1 MKYSGKLEPDTWW
14 SISTLV
20 LVFLPWIFTIL
31 MSCRSEKSDMTSK
44 FSAKVC
50 DINIKLSFDLQIL
63 INDFVHFQK
72 YDESK
77 ILRIWRTLNGLP
89 VFIQQ
94 FPIVILVVNIFY
106 CLVLIKVNSRI
117 EKIRDDE
124 GEFAETVIHKY
135 FVKENV
141 VKDEKHNHFNVFKN
155 ETKQNF
161 RKTLK
166 GNSKNLAT
174 LTGQQ
179 TAIISEATLS
189 KKAEVYLEAS
199 PQAILQLYIIAITG
213 AVSTSQVVTIVV
225 SLFVTTFGTMTTFLK
240 EPTKV
245 SFLIDKHIHKGPCP
259 CMISN
264 TYICK

>member
-1 MKYSGKLEPDTWW
+1 M
-14 SISTLV
+14 
-20 LVFLPWIFTIL
+20 
-31 MSCRSEKSDMTSK
+31 
-44 FSAKVC
+44 
-50 DINIKLSFDLQIL
+50 
-63 INDFVHFQK
+63 
-72 YDESK
+72 
-77 ILRIWRTLNGLP
+77 
-89 VFIQQ
+89 
-94 FPIVILVVNIFY
+94 
-106 CLVLIKVNSRI
+106 
-117 EKIRDDE
+117 RDDE
-124 GEFAETVIHKY
+124 GEFAKTVIEKY
-135 FVKENV
+135 YFKENV

-155 ETKQNF
+155 ETKQSF

-225 SLFVTTFGTMTTFLK
+225 SLLVTTFGTMTTFLK

-245 SFLIDKHIHKGPCP
+245 SFLIYKHIPKIPCP

-264 TYICK
+264 TYVKNNFSTNLICLFNVSALSN